1 MMDVGPGL
9 EATANRLWTTPN
21 RQRSE
26 RIRVHGKKE
35 RHSQTAFA
43 DGIRDCSRHRYLR
56 IAGHTDALIVDAFC
70 GQTSRI

>member
-1 MMDVGPGL
+1 VATAFHLIDSHFLQTGSMMDVGPGL

-35 RHSQTAFA
+35 RHSQTASGTVA
-43 DGIRDCSRHRYLR
+43 AIAIYALRDILTR
-56 IAGHTDALIVDAFC
+56 
-70 GQTSRI
+70 